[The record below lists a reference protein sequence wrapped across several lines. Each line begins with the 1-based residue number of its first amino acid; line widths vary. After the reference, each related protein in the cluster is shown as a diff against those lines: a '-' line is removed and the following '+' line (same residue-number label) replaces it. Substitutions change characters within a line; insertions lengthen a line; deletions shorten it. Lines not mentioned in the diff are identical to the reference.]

1 MFSCKFISFP
11 LENKISWFKN
21 ESIEIENNDNYT
33 ISKEDDTTFFKIIN
47 PKTSENGSTYFVK
60 ITNEL
65 GEATSNKAILSI
77 SSGPVFITE
86 PSDQN
91 VLREKEA
98 KFECSVKSNPKPN
111 IIWILNEKEL
121 TIKDGVKIEKDAVK
135 DKYSLIIPKVMA
147 NHIGSFTVK
156 AINEFGTAERICNLT
171 ISELPKILTK
181 LENLI
186 VNENEPAK
194 FTIKISGKPKP
205 LAKWYKDEK
214 EIISGETNEIAEN
227 EDEISFTIK
236 SCRSQENTGAYLV
249 KISNQFG
256 EALSNKATLVINS

>member
-1 MFSCKFISFP
+1 M
-11 LENKISWFKN
+11 
-21 ESIEIENNDNYT
+21 
-33 ISKEDDTTFFKIIN
+33 
-47 PKTSENGSTYFVK
+47 
-60 ITNEL
+60 
-65 GEATSNKAILSI
+65 
-77 SSGPVFITE
+77 
-86 PSDQN
+86 
-91 VLREKEA
+91 
-98 KFECSVKSNPKPN
+98 
-111 IIWILNEKEL
+111 
-121 TIKDGVKIEKDAVK
+121 
-135 DKYSLIIPKVMA
+135 
-147 NHIGSFTVK
+147 
-156 AINEFGTAERICNLT
+156 
-171 ISELPKILTK
+171 TK

-214 EIISGETNEIAEN
+214 EIISDETNEIAEN